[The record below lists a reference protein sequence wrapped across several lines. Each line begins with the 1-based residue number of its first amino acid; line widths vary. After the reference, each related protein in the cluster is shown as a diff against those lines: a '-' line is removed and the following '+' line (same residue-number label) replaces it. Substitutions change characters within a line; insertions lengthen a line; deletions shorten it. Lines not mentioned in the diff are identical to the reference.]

1 MANRLNSIKI
11 VGRLPKKFK
20 NIKYPEIPLNINDI
34 YIVTIIGDR
43 LDLLADKFYNDQR
56 LWWIIANAN
65 RDIVRRDS
73 YALKPGIEIRIPSNI
88 QKILGDFD
96 NINN

>member
-11 VGRLPKKFK
+11 IGRLPKKFK
-20 NIKYPEIPLNINDI
+20 NIKYPEIPLNINDL
-34 YIVTIIGDR
+34 YMVTIIGDR

-65 RDIVRRDS
+65 REIIRRDS
-73 YALKPGIEIRIPSNI
+73 FTLKPGLEIRIPTNPQGIMQNFESLN
-88 QKILGDFD
+88 K
-96 NINN
+96 